1 MAETTYKRFA
11 DPAHGIPHCGQVT
24 GSTLCVG
31 PTRSTPG
38 RDGPTRSTPGS
49 RGLVRGGPGICS
61 RIQRRS
67 GRSAFTSRSLI
78 SVVIATA
85 ALLLFSSCGYSP
97 NPTLSSSIKR
107 IYIPTFEN
115 DTAMYGIEQDLT
127 QAVAEAFTSDNRLT
141 VVSERDADVML
152 RGVIMKYEKGALTFD
167 RAAAVGEYR
176 VSISI
181 SVVLED
187 LKEGKVLW
195 QDDTMNAWEAYN
207 EDEEGATGEDEATAR
222 VMVTLAND
230 IVSRTIEGW

>member
-1 MAETTYKRFA
+1 
-11 DPAHGIPHCGQVT
+11 
-24 GSTLCVG
+24 
-31 PTRSTPG
+31 
-38 RDGPTRSTPGS
+38 
-49 RGLVRGGPGICS
+49 
-61 RIQRRS
+61 
-67 GRSAFTSRSLI
+67 
-78 SVVIATA
+78 
-85 ALLLFSSCGYSP
+85 
-97 NPTLSSSIKR
+97 
-107 IYIPTFEN
+107 
-115 DTAMYGIEQDLT
+115 MYGIEQELT